1 MRWPRFAVLVLI
13 AALLQAGWVDKIA
26 ITRFDAIPD
35 LLLIIMVFFATRCD
49 PTEVIISSFVLGFAS
64 DIVSPGFPM
73 GPGII
78 SFGVFGTALVYMH
91 RLIAIR
97 RMGHEAVAILVM
109 GLGTG
114 VLERLLELLVGRSFG
129 PGWFGE
135 LAGTA
140 IYSSVIGPFVFLL
153 LDWSMGM
160 NRRRSIIQPRI
171 RIILIWTGIAT
182 AGL

>member
-13 AALLQAGWVDKIA
+13 TALLQAGWVDKIA
-26 ITRFDAIPD
+26 VTRFDATPD
-35 LLLIIMVFFATRCD
+35 LLLILMVFFAARCD

-64 DIVSPGFPM
+64 DIVSTGFPM

-78 SFGVFGTALVYMH
+78 SFGLFGTALVYMH

-97 RMGHEAVAILVM
+97 RMGHEAIAILVI

-114 VLERLLELLVGRSFG
+114 LLEWLLELLIGRPPG
-129 PGWFGE
+129 QGWFGE

-153 LDWSMGM
+153 FDWLMSM
-160 NRRRSIIQPRI
+160 RRRQKR
-171 RIILIWTGIAT
+171 RK
-182 AGL
+182 

>member
-13 AALLQAGWVDKIA
+13 VTILQAGWVDKIA
-26 ITRFDAIPD
+26 VTRFDATPN
-35 LLLIIMVFFATRCD
+35 LLLINMVFFATRCN

-64 DIVSPGFPM
+64 DIVSPGYAM

-78 SFGVFGTALVYMH
+78 SFGLFGTALVYMH

-97 RMGHEAVAILVM
+97 RMGHEAVAILII

-114 VLERLLELLVGRSFG
+114 TFERLLELLVGRPFG
-129 PGWFGE
+129 QGWFGE

-153 LDWSMGM
+153 LDWLMGM
-160 NRRRSIIQPRI
+160 KRRRRSIK
-171 RIILIWTGIAT
+171 
-182 AGL
+182 